1 VLSDLKLKEGKT
13 YEYVLHVDGKHGYV
27 SLSINGEK

>member
-1 VLSDLKLKEGKT
+1 MLSSLILKEGET